1 MSGEKTE
8 QPTPRRLREARR
20 KGQVARSRMLS
31 ASAVTLGGLLGFL
44 SHARDGS
51 AKLMA
56 WTARLLLEQ
65 RAPDVGMEAA
75 RLVVSLSGP
84 ALGGALLAAF
94 GVSVA
99 TVGFELNPA
108 HVLPSLERVNPVAGF
123 KRLFSGRAMLEVG
136 KALVVTALVAF
147 VVWREVVASGADA
160 LRSIWSD
167 GVGGA
172 RFLGECLSGLCLRLA
187 WLLLVLGVLD
197 YLLARWRHRRDLMMS
212 REEVRREHKESEG
225 DPRNKGQ
232 RRALHRQLSQG
243 GAARGVQKATAMV
256 INPTHIA
263 VALRYDSAECDAP
276 YLVAKGREAEALALR
291 AEALELGIPIIRDVP
306 LARSLVHFDVGEPIP
321 EELYQA
327 AAVVLRTALEA
338 KSSDMHPA
346 RWTP

>member
-20 KGQVARSRMLS
+20 KGQVPRSRMLS
-31 ASAVTLGGLLGFL
+31 ATAVTLGGLLGFL
-44 SHARDGS
+44 SQARDGG
-51 AKLMA
+51 AELMS

-65 RAPDVGMEAA
+65 RATDVGMEVV

-84 ALGGALLAAF
+84 ALGGALLAAL

-99 TVGFELNPA
+99 TVGLEVNPA
-108 HVLPSLERVNPVAGF
+108 HVLPTLERVHPIAGF
-123 KRLFSGRAMLEVG
+123 KRLFSGRTVLEVG
-136 KALVVTALVAF
+136 KALGAAALVAF
-147 VVWREVVASGADA
+147 VVWREVASSGADA
-160 LRSIWSD
+160 LRTIWSD
-167 GVGGA
+167 GLGSA
-172 RFLGECLSGLCLRLA
+172 RFLGECLSRLCLRLA
-187 WLLLVLGVLD
+187 WMLLGLGLLD
-197 YLLARWRHRRDLMMS
+197 YFLARWRHRRELMMS

-232 RRALHRQLSQG
+232 RRALHRQLAQG

-263 VALRYDSAECDAP
+263 VALRYDAAECDAP
-276 YLVAKGREAEALALR
+276 YLVAKGRESEALALR

-338 KSSDMHPA
+338 KASDTHPA